1 MKQTGVH
8 EFALFLNTQAFY
20 KQPDRLI
27 VTDSDLINRITS
39 VLRLKIGRRIILFDQ
54 EVAYSCVIM
63 DISKKQISCTIID
76 HQSIKKMDEPL
87 HILVPLLERDALED
101 VVYMATVYGVHTIQL
116 ITTQKSRKSVTE
128 KDYSRLH
135 KIAVAA
141 AEQSKQFSLPIIKP
155 LISLESFLGKNIN
168 SYQGA
173 HRIWCDVA
181 GNSILKVLET
191 TQRGNSYLVTFGP
204 EGDYTDS
211 EKELLR
217 TYFIPVRL
225 TSTILRAKDA
235 ANLVMG
241 IIRVT

>member
-1 MKQTGVH
+1 
-8 EFALFLNTQAFY
+8 
-20 KQPDRLI
+20 
-27 VTDSDLINRITS
+27 
-39 VLRLKIGRRIILFDQ
+39 
-54 EVAYSCVIM
+54 
-63 DISKKQISCTIID
+63 
-76 HQSIKKMDEPL
+76 
-87 HILVPLLERDALED
+87 D

-173 HRIWCDVA
+173 HRIWCDVE

-191 TQRGNSYLVTFGP
+191 NQRGNSYLVTFGP

-225 TSTILRAKDA
+225 TSTILR
-235 ANLVMG
+235 
-241 IIRVT
+241 